1 MYSLNLSVHRNV
13 IMNFTD
19 PESRDVAVMRKHRF
33 ITKFTEKGS
42 YFQLNYVT
50 RVTNAHNTL
59 GISTNLQKMQF
70 GLQIETY

>member
-1 MYSLNLSVHRNV
+1 MYSLNVSVHRNV

-33 ITKFTEKGS
+33 ITKYTEKGS
-42 YFQLNYVT
+42 YLQLNYVT

-59 GISTNLQKMQF
+59 GISTNLQKMQL
-70 GLQIETY
+70 GLQIETF